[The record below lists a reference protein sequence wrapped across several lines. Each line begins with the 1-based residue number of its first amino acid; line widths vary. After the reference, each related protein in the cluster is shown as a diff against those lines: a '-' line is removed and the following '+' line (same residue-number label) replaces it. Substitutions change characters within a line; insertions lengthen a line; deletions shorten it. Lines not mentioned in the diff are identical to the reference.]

1 MLENKEELK
10 NKIIYRASYRG
21 SKEMDILMTKF
32 VKSIIN
38 NLNLTELNELNHLVN
53 LDDESLI
60 NIRNNILNDKVSQ
73 TNLIKSFQKFLAAF
87 WCLFSVV
94 LTKSV
99 LEIFNLFEKFI
110 KFSET
115 LSTKTFGSLLTFF
128 AAFSTF
134 CPCSS
139 VPVVKRTSY
148 SSKL

>member
-38 NLNLTELNELNHLVN
+38 NLNLTELNELDHLVN

-73 TNLIKSFQKFLAAF
+73 TNLIKSFQKF
-87 WCLFSVV
+87 
-94 LTKSV
+94 
-99 LEIFNLFEKFI
+99 
-110 KFSET
+110 
-115 LSTKTFGSLLTFF
+115 
-128 AAFSTF
+128 
-134 CPCSS
+134 
-139 VPVVKRTSY
+139 
-148 SSKL
+148 